1 MHYQAFHLD
10 LVLIITPSDVY
21 PCLVFTCLFAL
32 HVFSIWRSF
41 FNGRVLQQAVQ
52 DCGAVV
58 KMTLLRLRSFFH
70 KRGSGSSFEALGF
83 HECNSSSKALFFHNT
98 APAPELLVFMSN
110 SGSVAL
116 FFHNMPP
123 APLSVR
129 FHTFMF
135 SIVLV
140 CLKLSGK

>member
-1 MHYQAFHLD
+1 M
-10 LVLIITPSDVY
+10 Y

-32 HVFSIWRSF
+32 HVFSISRSF

-52 DCGAVV
+52 GCGAVV

-70 KRGSGSSFEALGF
+70 KRGSSSSFEALGF
-83 HECNSSSKALFFHNT
+83 HECNS
-98 APAPELLVFMSN
+98 
-110 SGSVAL
+110 GSEAL

-129 FHTFMF
+129 FYTFMF
-135 SIVLV
+135 SIVSV